1 MPTFT
6 SYPNPKVVGSVAQ
19 DDKGWSW
26 IYNGSAWDSMGFV
39 KQFNPFSGF
48 IGPFAPAI
56 TDPTALSFVGVTNQD
71 LRSVYGNGALSGTST
86 NPFTNSDPNT
96 IGAWAL
102 CERYDSSGTKTGLS
116 NLWLSHA
123 LVEDGAFNVDSTI
136 SGSTASGA
144 ALAGSAFS
152 STNNGIFKVYETG
165 GAYDES
171 GDTTASSFSADPISS
186 IYQLNGRPSDSD
198 LSALTLNLQRSIVT
212 DNNATVG
219 MENVDQFIFK
229 YVENTSIALNFSPTT
244 NTWSSD
250 VIDQNS
256 DPSTGTVEFRR
267 GNMVMDGWWLAQ
279 SAASNGTTTQTTS
292 GSTDS
297 FRFRIYELYVKV
309 TPDT

>member
-6 SYPNPKVVGSVAQ
+6 SYPDPKVVGSVAQ

-102 CERYDSSGTKTGLS
+102 CERDMTHQEQRQVYRTYGYRML
-116 NLWLSHA
+116 LWKMVHST
-123 LVEDGAFNVDSTI
+123 VDSTI

-152 STNNGIFKVYETG
+152 STNNGIFERYTRQVEHTMRVVILQHLHLVLIL
-165 GAYDES
+165 S
-171 GDTTASSFSADPISS
+171 LASD
-186 IYQLNGRPSDSD
+186 QLNGRPSDS
-198 LSALTLNLQRSIVT
+198 
-212 DNNATVG
+212 
-219 MENVDQFIFK
+219 
-229 YVENTSIALNFSPTT
+229 TSVFDIESTT
-244 NTWSSD
+244 FNCH
-250 VIDQNS
+250 
-256 DPSTGTVEFRR
+256 
-267 GNMVMDGWWLAQ
+267 
-279 SAASNGTTTQTTS
+279 
-292 GSTDS
+292 
-297 FRFRIYELYVKV
+297 
-309 TPDT
+309 